1 MNRAFWVLVALAL
14 ALPAAGAEPS
24 LVDGVSGAP
33 LAWGEWLARRG
44 PAAVLVWASWAPGAE
59 EALGDRQALAEAARE
74 QELSF
79 VVLDVQEPL
88 DEARRALAGVESWV
102 HDRHGELLK
111 SYRVIRVP
119 SVVIVAK
126 DGSVLGRL
134 DPSSEA
140 LFSWG
145 SR

>member
-1 MNRAFWVLVALAL
+1 MNRATCLLLALAL
-14 ALPAAGAEPS
+14 AQPAAGAELS

-33 LAWGEWLARRG
+33 LAWGDWLARRG

-59 EALGDRQALAEAARE
+59 EALGNRQALAEAARE
-74 QELSF
+74 QGLGF
-79 VVLDVQEPL
+79 AVVDVQESL

-119 SVVIVAK
+119 SLVIVAK

-134 DPSSEA
+134 EASAEA
-140 LFSWG
+140 LRSWG
-145 SR
+145 PR